1 MLALH
6 QLEELVD
13 LIKELNREANEKDQ
27 WTYIWGLVSILI
39 NRLMLILSGK
49 HQLRP
54 LFGGYGKLAGMGNL
68 RWFFVITQLPA

>member
-13 LIKELNREANEKDQ
+13 LIKEWNREANEKDQ

-49 HQLRP
+49 HQL
-54 LFGGYGKLAGMGNL
+54 
-68 RWFFVITQLPA
+68 